1 MNNEYFKRF
10 IKTEPVKKK
19 NNNVW
24 IYTRVSSKRQFD
36 DNNSLENQIT
46 TAKKLAVKRNYKI
59 TNEFGNT
66 YESAKNDFTRKEFVK
81 LINEV
86 KKSQQKPFAIMI
98 YKMSR
103 FSRSGGSAIG
113 LVNDLV
119 KNQGVHLIEV
129 STELDTTT
137 EEGEIQIHYSLI
149 NARKENMER
158 LTYTLPGLKHFIKS
172 GNWLGRAPRGYD
184 HYGPKVKDPKFVQ
197 GCQELKINDDGKL
210 LKMAWDWKLQNIQ
223 DFQIRQKL
231 SIRGLRINKQTLSA
245 MWRNPFYCGINKNT
259 FLEGE
264 VVEGN
269 WKGLVSKDS
278 FKIINDRFDAKPKK
292 EYKPYTAQIDRP
304 LQNQL
309 YCGCCGSK
317 MTGYKAKGKYDY
329 YKCLNTSCKTKDLS
343 ANSSKKSI
351 KEGIHNLF
359 QNLLTNFKL
368 KEELEDVFKE
378 QMKLTLNEQSF
389 KIYDDQTILKK
400 RLKELQTKKETL
412 DSRFA
417 FGEIDNELYNRFIGA
432 VTSELIEIEEKLEDF
447 KIKISNLDKKVSE
460 LIEFSKNLSNIWV
473 SGEYETKLS
482 VQKLLFPNGIVI
494 NPEDR
499 TYRTSNLNPIFG
511 LIHSFTGGNDDAN
524 KKRTGRNTDPSC
536 VVDNSIEISNISLTP
551 KDLIDTHHI
560 MTLIMKS

>member
-19 NNNVW
+19 NTNVW

-473 SGEYETKLS
+473 SGKYETKLS
-482 VQKLLFPNGIVI
+482 VQKLLFPSGIVI

-536 VVDNSIEISNISLTP
+536 VVAGVGLEPTTFGL
-551 KDLIDTHHI
+551 
-560 MTLIMKS
+560 

>member
-81 LINEV
+81 LIDEV
-86 KKSQQKPFAIMI
+86 KQSRQKPFAIMI

-210 LKMAWDWKLQNIQ
+210 LKMAWDWKLQNIP

-231 SIRGLRINKQTLSA
+231 SIRGLRINKQTMSE

-292 EYKPYTAQIDRP
+292 EYNPYTVQMDRP

-368 KEELEDVFKE
+368 NEELEDVFKE

-400 RLKELQTKKETL
+400 RLKELQIKKEAL

-432 VTSELIEIEEKLEDF
+432 VTSELIEIEEKLEDSQ
-447 KIKISNLDKKVSE
+447 IRISNLDKKVSE

-473 SGEYETKLS
+473 YGEYETKLS
-482 VQKLLFPNGIVI
+482 VQKLLFPEGIVI
-494 NPEDR
+494 DPEDR

-524 KKRTGRNTDPSC
+524 KKRTNSNTDPSC
-536 VVDNSIEISNISLTP
+536 VVAGTGLEPVTFGL
-551 KDLIDTHHI
+551 
-560 MTLIMKS
+560 

>member
-368 KEELEDVFKE
+368 KEVLEDVFKE

-389 KIYDDQTILKK
+389 KIYNDQTILKK

-482 VQKLLFPNGIVI
+482 VQKLLFPSGIVI

-511 LIHSFTGGNDDAN
+511 LIHSFTGGNDSRN
-524 KKRTGRNTDPSC
+524 KKRTSKNK
-536 VVDNSIEISNISLTP
+536 NIEP
-551 KDLIDTHHI
+551 G
-560 MTLIMKS
+560 

>member
-1 MNNEYFKRF
+1 
-10 IKTEPVKKK
+10 
-19 NNNVW
+19 
-24 IYTRVSSKRQFD
+24 
-36 DNNSLENQIT
+36 
-46 TAKKLAVKRNYKI
+46 
-59 TNEFGNT
+59 
-66 YESAKNDFTRKEFVK
+66 
-81 LINEV
+81 
-86 KKSQQKPFAIMI
+86 
-98 YKMSR
+98 MSR

-119 KNQGVHLIEV
+119 RNQGVHLIEV

-149 NARKENMER
+149 HARKENVER
-158 LTYTLPGLKHFIKS
+158 LTHTIPGLKRFVKS

-184 HYGPKVKDPKFVQ
+184 HYGPKVKNPKFVQ
-197 GCQELKINDDGKL
+197 GIQQLKVNDDGRL
-210 LKMAWDWKLQNIQ
+210 LKMAWDWKLQNIP

-245 MWRNPFYCGINKNT
+245 MWRNPFYCGIHKNT
-259 FLEGE
+259 FLGGE
-264 VVEGN
+264 IIDGN
-269 WKGLVSKDS
+269 WKGLVSKDN
-278 FKIINDRFDAKPKK
+278 FKIINDRFDSKPKK
-292 EYKPYTAQIDRP
+292 EYKPYTAQMDRP

-309 YCGCCGSK
+309 YCGCCDSK

-524 KKRTGRNTDPSC
+524 KRRTSSNTDPSC
-536 VVDNSIEISNISLTP
+536 VVAGTGLEPVTFGL
-551 KDLIDTHHI
+551 
-560 MTLIMKS
+560 

>member
-368 KEELEDVFKE
+368 KEVLEDVFKE
-378 QMKLTLNEQSF
+378 QMKLTINGQSS
-389 KIYDDQTILKK
+389 KVYNDQTILKK
-400 RLKELQTKKETL
+400 RLKDLKSKKETL

-432 VTSELIEIEEKLEDF
+432 VTSELIEIEEKLEDSQ
-447 KIKISNLDKKVSE
+447 IKISNLDKKVSE

-524 KKRTGRNTDPSC
+524 KRRTSSNTDPSC
-536 VVDNSIEISNISLTP
+536 VVAGTGLEPATFGL
-551 KDLIDTHHI
+551 
-560 MTLIMKS
+560 

>member
-1 MNNEYFKRF
+1 M
-10 IKTEPVKKK
+10 
-19 NNNVW
+19 
-24 IYTRVSSKRQFD
+24 
-36 DNNSLENQIT
+36 
-46 TAKKLAVKRNYKI
+46 
-59 TNEFGNT
+59 
-66 YESAKNDFTRKEFVK
+66 
-81 LINEV
+81 
-86 KKSQQKPFAIMI
+86 
-98 YKMSR
+98 
-103 FSRSGGSAIG
+103 
-113 LVNDLV
+113 
-119 KNQGVHLIEV
+119 

-137 EEGEIQIHYSLI
+137 EEGEIQIQYSLI
-149 NARKENMER
+149 HARKENVER
-158 LTYTLPGLKHFIKS
+158 LTHTIPGLKRFVKS

-184 HYGPKVKDPKFVQ
+184 HYGPKVKNPKFVQ
-197 GCQELKINDDGKL
+197 GIQQLKVNDDGRL
-210 LKMAWDWKLQNIQ
+210 LKMAWDWKLQNIP

-245 MWRNPFYCGINKNT
+245 MWRNPFYCGIHKNT
-259 FLEGE
+259 FLGGE
-264 VVEGN
+264 IIEGN
-269 WKGLVSKDS
+269 WKGLVSKED
-278 FKIINDRFDAKPKK
+278 FKTINDRFEAKPKK
-292 EYKPYTAQIDRP
+292 EYKPYTAQMDRP

-309 YCGCCGSK
+309 YCGCCSSK

-329 YKCLNTSCKTKDLS
+329 YKCLNTECKTKDLS
-343 ANSSKKSI
+343 ANSSKKSRQ
-351 KEGIHNLF
+351 EGIHNLF

-482 VQKLLFPNGIVI
+482 VQKLLFPEGIVI
-494 NPEDR
+494 DPEDR

-511 LIHSFTGGNDDAN
+511 LIHSFTGGNDSGN

-536 VVDNSIEISNISLTP
+536 VVAGVGLEPTTFGL
-551 KDLIDTHHI
+551 
-560 MTLIMKS
+560 